1 MEFKGQMKRR
11 ISAVWGLGISLLMV
25 ACGQPSE
32 QEMSQ
37 EALHTTEQA
46 LTGPSC
52 RPTAAP
58 ETLPGAPTGLDIVCQ
73 GPWEYR
79 QECFKLSNT
88 SACEQDGW
96 YDKACKKDATCNYS
110 TRATGTYTDKKA
122 SGQNIHQQSCD
133 YSEKPPCENTDTT
146 SYTQTCQARA
156 TQLIGELR
164 TQGKEDPKF
173 PLYVLSAYSTG
184 NRVLGT
190 STTSNESGS
199 GWSQTT
205 TTTPWTETCYIA
217 IANVVSTWTYGQHSE
232 CGQVDA
238 LCPDYDRPKYK
249 YCRAASH
256 GTENDPATCDAE
268 PGGGLKFSIGG
279 LSQNTLKSTADSL
292 ADIRVGGSY
301 PNRPRCMTADD
312 TAYASV
318 DAKYTR
324 LVTQLDALSPTD
336 RRFDSPLLKFKL
348 INALKL
354 LFELHADSPALDSNV
369 QAGTYA
375 TRRAR
380 LLALFTAYPE
390 INHFFRVDPTVD
402 FPWLREGPATFMSPD
417 TFSVRW
423 TGFVEAPTAGTYVFH
438 VKWDDSAR
446 LWVDGQLVLERPVYV
461 GEVWHQ
467 VSVPLT
473 AGRHALKLENVEGAW
488 DAGMQLYW
496 QPPGATAAVPIPTS
510 RLFTPDQ
517 TQNGLLGEY
526 FDNEDF
532 TSDTCSTG
540 LPAPSAS
547 HLTSQNVVGTL
558 ALCQRLLDSHTSATA
573 ASSLLD
579 TCTAAATGIEQLT
592 TAGLD
597 TQAYWT
603 AYDNIMSQLLLKGL
617 PGMTTTL
624 GSSGRVGELR
634 QKLLAIQRWYGAAR
648 AHLSTTTRPSP
659 ELMAQASQVMK
670 AFWTGAWLKDELGL
684 TATTNAQAETV
695 RAKLLSDGFIAD
707 RQVLLAAFGEGGTPP
722 LTGAPL
728 LFLLDDSL
736 RGLNER
742 MLDVSRLHDMG
753 CRFVSCTTRST
764 VTSQLWNVL
773 AHLNDPATFSTYV
786 TAAVNVSTEWNTVF
800 SQMNSGHGAFRS
812 AVEDALGLTAGSYDK
827 NDLFTRPVSGPA
839 MSLTAMLREAQARA
853 TGYAVNGLFTA
864 EDESTVK
871 VGLDLQKQSAVLTE
885 LNKIIGQL
893 DNNISSYNSNRVTL
907 VQGLLAQLQN
917 QGSLTNLD
925 TRSLQLDA
933 QLKALN
939 KDINGLRVS
948 QAVEEARLGDFMDG
962 FEALYPAIAQTGQAM
977 LKTEEGLTVPN
988 RGRGGPMDNDV
999 SAMAALRSN
1008 GSTLQLQPTVGSQLV
1023 VQVGGRWSP
1032 TCALG
1037 LTAGPNGN
1045 LVRVQTS
1052 SQTPLPIMTG
1062 PEGFTVTASAGNY
1075 TASANDTVNS
1085 QGNFSNAT
1093 NSDSFCA
1100 GFNPSI
1106 PIIGGIGGVNSCMTS
1121 ETGTTWTRTWNQT
1134 SSTGNETRSTFS
1146 VARGVRSLLAPFP
1159 DEPVGSLLL
1168 VEMVHGATDRA
1179 NVRSVR
1185 VLQSPSTSV
1194 LVTAASDYYVV
1205 VNDAPIVANT
1215 PTAACINWVG
1225 NSQLD
1230 VRIAQLSPQSN
1241 EAVLLTSKLV
1251 TGLEKLKQ
1259 DAKLYAA
1266 QGRLLPGQ
1274 MSSLRAKAFSDIYQS
1289 CGCTSL
1295 SAYPESLSSLF
1306 STFVEKALVDVE
1318 REVELI
1324 NLERQLR
1331 QVALEIQALEDER
1344 ANAQTQSRL
1353 LALMPAWALR
1363 NLEGTALR
1371 VQLEALEVVM
1381 SQWLAPTVRILYPE
1395 TLVSF
1400 SNTELASINALT
1412 AIDPTSTSTD
1422 LSALAQTAKAAAQ
1435 AVETHLSAL
1444 RVAGPG
1450 TQVLD
1455 VIVSVPRQ
1463 DKTPVTV
1470 YRKLEAGAA
1479 KQIWDDILA
1488 NRNPTVTLTPEHFYR
1503 KGGGVN
1509 QLPCNMMT
1517 PIIRSMTLYGVLP
1530 PNNSAPAANTTTSL
1544 TRTMGFPTT
1553 SDLFRYDFADDTYLG
1568 PPVKVNFGTTQDL
1581 ALLPPASPLDFYLT
1595 NSSIATGLS
1604 PFTSYHV
1611 NLEGL
1616 AVTYPPAAPNLIS
1629 PTNPVAKS
1637 SELLMVFRVEV
1648 KPKASGAVPNGVM
1661 SCQ

>member
-1 MEFKGQMKRR
+1 ME
-11 ISAVWGLGISLLMV
+11 
-25 ACGQPSE
+25 
-32 QEMSQ
+32 
-37 EALHTTEQA
+37 EALTP
-46 LTGPSC
+46 PSC
-52 RPTAAP
+52 RPTQAP

-79 QECFKLSNT
+79 DECYKLSNT
-88 SACEQDGW
+88 SACPQDGY
-96 YDKACKKDATCNYS
+96 YDKACKVDATCAYS
-110 TRATGTYTDKKA
+110 SRGQQTYTDRRATGKTVAMQY
-122 SGQNIHQQSCD
+122 CD
-133 YSEKPPCENTDTT
+133 YSEKPPCETT
-146 SYTQTCQARA
+146 TTTTYILTCQDRA
-156 TQLIGELR
+156 LQLLGDLR
-164 TQGKEDPKF
+164 AQGLEDPKF
-173 PLYVLSAYSTG
+173 PLAIASVSSTWT
-184 NRVLGT
+184 RVYGT
-190 STTSNESGS
+190 ATSSSSSGT
-199 GWSQTT
+199 GWSQKT
-205 TTTPWTETCYIA
+205 TTTPWTEDCSITVN
-217 IANVVSTWTYGQHSE
+217 NVVSLWTTGQHPE
-232 CGQVDA
+232 CGQVDST
-238 LCPDYDRPKYK
+238 CPDTTRPKYL
-249 YCRAASH
+249 YCRAPAH
-256 GTENDPATCDAE
+256 GTENDPATCDAL
-268 PGGGLKFSIGG
+268 PGFGVKYSIGG
-279 LSQNTLKSTADSL
+279 LSQNTLKSTADAQ
-292 ADIRVGGSY
+292 ADIRVGTDLL
-301 PNRPRCMTADD
+301 NRPRCTTADD

-324 LVTQLDALSPTD
+324 LVTQLDSISPTEM
-336 RRFDSPLLKFKL
+336 RFDAPLLKFKL
-348 INALKL
+348 VNALKL
-354 LFELHADSPALDSNV
+354 LFELHADSPDLDSNV

-380 LLALFTAYPE
+380 LQALFTAYPD

-402 FPWLREGPATFMSPD
+402 FTWGRSGPVDFMSPD

-423 TGFVEAPTAGTYVFH
+423 TGFVEAPAAGTYAFH
-438 VKWDDSAR
+438 VKWDDIVR
-446 LWVDGQLVLERPVYV
+446 LWVDGQLVLERIGYM
-461 GEVWHQ
+461 GDVWHQ
-467 VSVPLT
+467 ASVTLT
-473 AGRHALKLENVEGAW
+473 QGRHALKLEHVEGAW
-488 DAGMQLYW
+488 EAGMRLYW
-496 QPPGATAAVPIPTS
+496 QPPGATAAAPIPTN

-517 TQNGLLGEY
+517 AQNGLLGEY
-526 FDNEDF
+526 FDNDNF
-532 TSDTCSTG
+532 TSDACTTG
-540 LPAPSAS
+540 LPEVSAS
-547 HLTSQNVVGTL
+547 FPASKDVLGTL
-558 ALCQRLLDSHTSATA
+558 ALCQRLLDSHVSATA
-573 ASSLLD
+573 ASGLLD
-579 TCTAAATGIEQLT
+579 TCTAAVTGIEQLAS
-592 TAGLD
+592 AGMD

-603 AYDNIMSQLLLKGL
+603 AYDSIMSQLLLKGL

-624 GSSGRVGELR
+624 GSSSRVGELR
-634 QKLLAIQRWYGAAR
+634 LKLLSIQRWYGAAR
-648 AHLSTTTRPSP
+648 AHLSSTTTPSP

-684 TATTNAQAETV
+684 TATTNAQAEMV

-707 RQVLLAAFGEGGTPP
+707 RQVLLAAFGEGGAPP

-728 LFLLDDSL
+728 LYLLDDSL

-786 TAAVNVSTEWNTVF
+786 TAAVNMSTEWNTVF
-800 SQMNSGHGAFRS
+800 TQMNSGHGAFRS
-812 AVEDALGLTAGSYDK
+812 AVEDALGRPAGSYDK

-893 DNNISSYNSNRVTL
+893 DSNISYYNSNRATL
-907 VQGLLAQLQN
+907 VQGLLDQLQN
-917 QGSLTNLD
+917 QGNLANMD

-933 QLKALN
+933 QLKALI

-948 QAVEEARLGDFMDG
+948 KAVEEARLGDFMDG
-962 FEALYPAIAQTGQAM
+962 FEALYPAIADPGALM
-977 LKTEEGLTVPN
+977 LKTEHPLTVPN
-988 RGRGGPMDNDV
+988 RGRGGPGDDDV
-999 SAMAALRSN
+999 YAMAALN
-1008 GSTLQLQPTVGSQLV
+1008 PDGSTLQLQPTVGSQLV
-1023 VQVGGRWSP
+1023 VQVSGRWSP

-1037 LTAGPNGN
+1037 LTAGPNGS
-1045 LVRVQTS
+1045 LVRVRTS

-1075 TASANDTVNS
+1075 TAAANDTVNS

-1121 ETGTTWTRTWNQT
+1121 ETGTTWNRTWNQT

-1194 LVTAASDYYVV
+1194 LVTAESDYYVV
-1205 VNDAPIVANT
+1205 VNDAPIVVNT
-1215 PTAACINWVG
+1215 PTAACSGWVG
-1225 NSQLD
+1225 TSQLD
-1230 VRIAQLSPQSN
+1230 VRIAELSPQAN

-1274 MSSLRAKAFSDIYQS
+1274 ITSLRAQAFSDIYQA
-1289 CGCTSL
+1289 CDCTNL
-1295 SAYPESLSSLF
+1295 ETYPESLSALF
-1306 STFVEKALVDVE
+1306 GAFVEKALVDVE

-1331 QVALEIQALEDER
+1331 QVALQIQALEDER

-1353 LALMPAWALR
+1353 LGLMPAWALR

-1400 SNTELASINALT
+1400 SDTELASINALT

-1444 RVAGPG
+1444 RVAGPN

-1455 VIVSVPRQ
+1455 VVISIPRQ
-1463 DKTPVTV
+1463 DKTPQTV

-1479 KQIWDDILA
+1479 KQVWDDILA
-1488 NRNPTVTLTPEHFYR
+1488 NRSPTVTLTPEHFYR

-1509 QLPCNMMT
+1509 LLPCNMMT
-1517 PIIRSMTLYGVLP
+1517 PIIRSMTLYSVLL

-1553 SDLFRYDFADDTYLG
+1553 SNLFRYDFADDTYLG
-1568 PPVKVNFGTTQDL
+1568 PPVRLNFGTTQNL
-1581 ALLPPASPLDFYLT
+1581 AELQPASQMDTYLN

-1616 AVTYPPAAPNLIS
+1616 ADPYPPAAPNLIS
-1629 PTNPVAKS
+1629 PANPLAKS
-1637 SELLMVFRVEV
+1637 SELLMIFRVEV
-1648 KPKASGAVPNGVM
+1648 KPKGTAAVPSGVM
-1661 SCQ
+1661 RCQ